1 MVILDTLGLQK
12 ELKMYLIDKTQPN
25 MTEES
30 NISYLA
36 TLDVFNNN
44 KNTFLVK
51 IYIKINKINKNSC

>member
-1 MVILDTLGLQK
+1 M
-12 ELKMYLIDKTQPN
+12 ID
-25 MTEES
+25 ES